1 MGSSIRWTLI
11 GWYGLL
17 LAGVLAVF
25 GGVLYARAVA
35 ATLDAVDAV
44 LGDQAGAIAG
54 ALEWDEHDGW
64 ELELSDDYLRGL
76 GADAYYRVW
85 AADGTLLRQ
94 GGAAGAAEPDPAAGP
109 RPHGDRREVQ
119 LPGPL
124 GTRVLVGRSIAGER
138 AGLAGL
144 LAVVVVSGL
153 AVLAL
158 GLCGG
163 WWLAR
168 RTLAPVSALTEA
180 AAAVSARD
188 LSTRLDE
195 GRAPSELRGLA
206 RAFNATLDRLEEAFL
221 RQARFTADAS
231 HELRT
236 PLTVI
241 RTQAELA
248 LRGRRTVAEH
258 RATLEACLRAARR
271 MTGLVE
277 GLLALARAD
286 AGEDRIAAED
296 VDLDAVVRESAELL
310 RPAAAAEDVALHCA
324 AESARVRGDPRLL
337 GDLVANLVD
346 NGVRY
351 NRPGGRVDVSLGR
364 EEGQAVLR
372 VRDTGIGIP
381 SEAQAHLFERFFRV
395 DPARSRKH
403 GGSGLGLSI
412 ASWIVEA
419 HGGSIEVES
428 RPGAGSTF
436 TVRLPAAA

>member
-158 GLCGG
+158 GLCG
-163 WWLAR
+163 
-168 RTLAPVSALTEA
+168 
-180 AAAVSARD
+180 
-188 LSTRLDE
+188 LSLI
-195 GRAPSELRGLA
+195 
-206 RAFNATLDRLEEAFL
+206 
-221 RQARFTADAS
+221 
-231 HELRT
+231 H
-236 PLTVI
+236 I
-241 RTQAELA
+241 
-248 LRGRRTVAEH
+248 
-258 RATLEACLRAARR
+258 
-271 MTGLVE
+271 
-277 GLLALARAD
+277 
-286 AGEDRIAAED
+286 
-296 VDLDAVVRESAELL
+296 
-310 RPAAAAEDVALHCA
+310 
-324 AESARVRGDPRLL
+324 
-337 GDLVANLVD
+337 
-346 NGVRY
+346 
-351 NRPGGRVDVSLGR
+351 
-364 EEGQAVLR
+364 
-372 VRDTGIGIP
+372 
-381 SEAQAHLFERFFRV
+381 
-395 DPARSRKH
+395 
-403 GGSGLGLSI
+403 
-412 ASWIVEA
+412 
-419 HGGSIEVES
+419 
-428 RPGAGSTF
+428 
-436 TVRLPAAA
+436 